1 MHAAARGPTVA
12 GVNGER
18 RQILLT
24 EVAPALLLAAFVTAV
39 TPLSSDAERHELDAF
54 AYVLCVGAGLGIG
67 LWRRAPL
74 LAYAIPLAA
83 VIAYTLLEYPG
94 GPIYAAGFAATL
106 VLVAQTPPR
115 VWLPAIAVGGTGL
128 AVAHL
133 LSSNRPGGAVGAFA
147 VWVVAAVL
155 FGEVVRVRRAK
166 LEAAEQRAAW
176 AERTRAEEAR
186 RQVAEERLRIARDV
200 HDIVGHSLATITL
213 QAGVAEHLLDERP
226 DQARAAVAAIRR
238 VGKQSMA
245 ELQGL
250 LGPLRAGDD
259 APRAPAPDLRAI
271 GALADEFRSAGLPV
285 QVEASGDAAVPE
297 LVGVAGYR
305 IAQAALTNVAR
316 HAGAGATAR
325 VLVATAPDAVV
336 LEVADDGVGAPA
348 GTREGNGLTGMRERA
363 AAVGGTLEAGSLPGG
378 GYRVRAELPLR

>member
-1 MHAAARGPTVA
+1 MRV
-12 GVNGER
+12 ER
-18 RQILLT
+18 RQILFA
-24 EVAPALLLAAFVTAV
+24 EIAPALLLAGFVTVV

-54 AYVLCVGAGLGIG
+54 AYVLCIVAGLGIG
-67 LWRRAPL
+67 LWRRVPL

-115 VWLPAIAVGGTGL
+115 VWLPAIVVGGAGL
-128 AVAHL
+128 AIAHFT
-133 LSSNRPGGAVGAFA
+133 SSTRPAGAVGAFV

-259 APRAPAPDLRAI
+259 APRAPAPGLAEI
-271 GALADEFRSAGLPV
+271 GALAEEFRAAGLT
-285 QVEASGDAAVPE
+285 VELETSGGADVPE

-316 HAGAGATAR
+316 HAGDGATAR
-325 VLVATAPDAVV
+325 VVVATGPEVVV
-336 LEVADDGVGAPA
+336 LEVADDGAGAPP

-363 AAVGGTLEAGSLPGG
+363 AAVAGRLEAGSLPGR
-378 GYRVRAELPLR
+378 GYRVRAELPVP

>member
-1 MHAAARGPTVA
+1 MTA
-12 GVNGER
+12 ER

-24 EVAPALLLAAFVTAV
+24 EVGPALLLAAFVTLV
-39 TPLSSDAERHELDAF
+39 TPLSSDTERDQLDAF
-54 AYVLCVGAGLGIG
+54 AYVLCILAGLGVG

-74 LAYAIPLAA
+74 LAYAIPIAA

-94 GPIYAAGFAATL
+94 GPIYAAGFVATL
-106 VLVAQTPPR
+106 VLVAHTPPR
-115 VWLPAIAVGGTGL
+115 VWLPAIVVGGAGL
-128 AVAHL
+128 AVGHL
-133 LSSNRPGGAVGAFA
+133 TSSERPGGAVGVFV
-147 VWVVAAVL
+147 VWVIAAVL

-166 LEAAEQRAAW
+166 LEEAEQRAAW

-259 APRAPAPDLRAI
+259 APRAPAPDLAAI
-271 GALADEFRSAGLPV
+271 GALAEEFRAAGLA
-285 QVEASGDAAVPE
+285 VELETSGGAPVPE

-316 HAGAGATAR
+316 HAGPGATAR
-325 VLVATAPDAVV
+325 VRVATAPGAVV
-336 LEVADDGVGAPA
+336 LEVADDGVGAPP
-348 GTREGNGLTGMRERA
+348 GTHDGNGLTGMRERA
-363 AAVGGTLEAGSLPGG
+363 VAVGGRLDAGSLPGG
-378 GYRVRAELPLR
+378 GYRVRAELPLP